1 MDFKP
6 LDKTIHRSEVA
17 RLFDRTADYVM
28 LEHGRLPDADIVDGF
43 FDDRPSC
50 VAAKDSLHFGLL
62 EDQNLIG
69 IAGMLFGFPDKTD
82 AYIGLMVLAPEARGH
97 GNGAQLL
104 SHLTGVARARGAQR
118 QLVAVLD
125 ANPKGRAFWDREG
138 FVLETS
144 FPPSDD
150 SHTRHRLTRKI

>member
-6 LDKTIHRSEVA
+6 LDKITYRPEVA
-17 RLFDRTADYVM
+17 CFFERTADYVM
-28 LEHGRLPDADIVDGF
+28 LEHGRVPDADTVDDF
-43 FDDRPSC
+43 FDDRPPH
-50 VAAKDSLHFGLL
+50 VAAEDSLHFGLL

-69 IAGMLFGFPDKTD
+69 IAGILFGFPEKTD
-82 AYIGLMVLAPEARGH
+82 AYIGLMLLAPEARGR

-104 SHLTGVARARGAQR
+104 SHLTGVAQARGAQR

-138 FVLETS
+138 FMLETS
-144 FPPSDD
+144 FPPIEDR
-150 SHTRHRLTRKI
+150 HTRHRLIRTI

>member
-6 LDKTIHRSEVA
+6 LNKTTHRPEVA
-17 RLFDRTADYVM
+17 RLFERAADYVM
-28 LEHGRLPDADIVDGF
+28 LEHGQVPDADTVDDF
-43 FDDRPSC
+43 FDDRPPHI
-50 VAAKDSLHFGLL
+50 APEDSLHFGLL

-82 AYIGLMVLAPEARGH
+82 AYIGLMLLAPEARGR

-118 QLVAVLD
+118 QLIAVLD
-125 ANPKGRAFWDREG
+125 ANPKGRTFWEREG
-138 FVLETS
+138 FVLEKT
-144 FPPSDD
+144 FEPTLDQ
-150 SHTRHRLTRKI
+150 HIRHRMTRKI